1 MMESKPGPNRA
12 LLAAAWGAIGGA
24 GLAMVVLGSGDA
36 EIIVGA
42 IWAVCGVPAAL
53 INAYTVN
60 WTAQDARRAPA
71 P

>member
-1 MMESKPGPNRA
+1 
-12 LLAAAWGAIGGA
+12 
-24 GLAMVVLGSGDA
+24 LGSGDA